1 MLDFIT
7 QYGWEIFVAADL
19 LILLLVIYFVKERQ
33 ENKRIQGMQTDQ
45 VSIDMRTNE
54 NNEVTE
60 KFQPKKKRKSMG
72 NKMLMSTGTLGGV
85 NWSSKKSMEVIL
97 TESLINQLRS
107 IHTGGFFVRKIISK
121 FIPEQVIEELMK
133 KALAGQLK
141 PGDKV
146 KIDKGKLEII
156 PQ

>member
-1 MLDFIT
+1 
-7 QYGWEIFVAADL
+7 
-19 LILLLVIYFVKERQ
+19 
-33 ENKRIQGMQTDQ
+33 MQTDQ